1 MPTSTQIVDGI
12 TLDINDAPSQVNY
25 AIIECTRHYR
35 NSDTNAYKWAD
46 TRCTHYRNRFV
57 VETRSPTLW
66 TVPSHLLGYATD
78 QRRPMT
84 YVIYY
89 VEDLPDGD
97 VIVEAT
103 ILLNDP
109 SETLRNQRF
118 DELTQKMLNDIPP
131 DPEASW

>member
-1 MPTSTQIVDGI
+1 
-12 TLDINDAPSQVNY
+12 
-25 AIIECTRHYR
+25 
-35 NSDTNAYKWAD
+35 
-46 TRCTHYRNRFV
+46 
-57 VETRSPTLW
+57 
-66 TVPSHLLGYATD
+66 
-78 QRRPMT
+78 MT